1 MDDNRMNLTNTDY
14 LSDEEEFLDI
24 QTGTVMSRE
33 EFIAQINS
41 GKYPGYYVAS
51 SLKSKNKQN
60 DLK

>member
-1 MDDNRMNLTNTDY
+1 MYDNRMNLTNTDY

-41 GKYPGYYVAS
+41 GKYPGY
-51 SLKSKNKQN
+51 
-60 DLK
+60 